1 MKFEK
6 FEYDLGNITLTARQI
21 ATLEKDS
28 RFDGGE
34 YMVCTDRTANEAC
47 KGQILSSL
55 WAFNPEFLSGIT
67 RLDSTVFSKLSSL
80 CEDAN
85 DAVSALVKSTCG
97 LDYLVEQAIAADGR
111 GHFLASY
118 DSDEHEYRVNKSL
131 TLYVYR
137 CN

>member
-1 MKFEK
+1 MTFDK
-6 FEYDLGNITLTARQI
+6 FEYDLGNATLTARQI
-21 ATLEKDS
+21 AKLEKDS
-28 RFDGGE
+28 RFDVGE
-34 YMVCTDRTANEAC
+34 YMVCTDETANGAC

-55 WAFNPEFLSGIT
+55 WAFNADFLSGVT
-67 RLDSTVFSKLSSL
+67 GLDSQVFSKLSAL

-97 LDYLVEQAIAADGR
+97 IDYLVEQAIAADGR
-111 GHFLASY
+111 GHVLSSY
-118 DSDEHEYRVNKSL
+118 DGEENEYRVNKSL